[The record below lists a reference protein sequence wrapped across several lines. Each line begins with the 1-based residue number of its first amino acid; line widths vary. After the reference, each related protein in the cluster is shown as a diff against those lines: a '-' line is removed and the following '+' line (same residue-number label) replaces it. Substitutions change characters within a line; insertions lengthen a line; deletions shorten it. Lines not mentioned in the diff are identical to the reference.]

1 MKLLLNAMKTM
12 KKNNASLL
20 LIFSLLIIPHLT
32 HAQQSLDRI
41 VAIVNDHIILKSD
54 VNQQVQQYMLQMR
67 QQNQAISF
75 GDDLWYASLQN
86 IIDRNIMLDQAK
98 IDSIEVTQAQVDQ
111 QIEQRIQY
119 SIQQVGGEEALE
131 ERMGKSLRQIKND
144 LREDY
149 KEQMIVQRFQQTKR
163 EEIEITR
170 PEVEEYFKQIP
181 EDSLPTIPEQV
192 AVSQIVILPPP
203 LEDAQQQAKQLA
215 EQLRDSILH
224 HGKNIEELAREY
236 SDGPSASDGGELPL
250 ISMDQ
255 LVSEYSAAA
264 AALEPGDISQV
275 VKTSFGYHII
285 RLNKRIGDKIDTNN
299 ILIAVDEESY
309 DDQYAIE
316 RLNQLTD
323 SIKTNEDV
331 SFGDVARKLS
341 EDPNTG
347 PLGGRLLKPQTGER
361 LLNLED
367 LDPALY
373 RIVLLL
379 QDEGDISEPKKFQLG
394 EKNNSKRAYRI
405 VRLDDHVDKH
415 VANFEQDYSRIKR
428 VALQNKQNRKIQ
440 DWISELR
447 DDMYVKYKIPV
458 PDKYK
463 KTNIEN
469 DAAKP
474 DAIDKNAVEQAN

>member
-1 MKLLLNAMKTM
+1 MKTM

-379 QDEGDISEPKKFQLG
+379 QDEGDISEPKKFQLR